1 MVNGIWQMQMIQL
14 KNNWKETKRKQRN
27 KTQQKA
33 TRVCLA
39 SAVKN
44 MITETCHTELQ
55 YEWYNRIE
63 FMTQQQ
69 VVISMIKFG
78 ENSSCNSTNYMA

>member
-1 MVNGIWQMQMIQL
+1 MIQL

-39 SAVKN
+39 SAVK
-44 MITETCHTELQ
+44 IL
-55 YEWYNRIE
+55 
-63 FMTQQQ
+63 
-69 VVISMIKFG
+69 
-78 ENSSCNSTNYMA
+78 